1 MQKDDLASEGKD
13 EHELLKLAEV
23 PEGSDYEDSKL
34 CPVSE
39 KISTLLRNAFKGKD
53 RRKASY
59 I

>member
-1 MQKDDLASEGKD
+1 MQGDDLPTVGKY
-13 EHELLKLAEV
+13 EHELLKPAEV
-23 PEGSDYEDSKL
+23 PGGSDYEDSKL

>member
-1 MQKDDLASEGKD
+1 MLKDDLASAGKY